1 VTRPAFRGV
10 LGAALLFA
18 GGAWAN
24 AAHAR
29 GVLDP
34 CAGWPEWQHFKQL
47 YLSEDGRVV
56 DAGVQ
61 QGITVSE
68 GQAYALTFAVIANDR
83 AAFDRILRWTQ
94 DNLAGGNLEVALPA
108 WKWGRAADGKWT
120 VLDPNSASDADLWIA
135 YALSEAARSWHAASY
150 AHLAQAMAELI
161 VREEVAWIPQLGAT
175 LLPGPKGFVSQQT
188 WRLNAS
194 YSPIQVLRRIG
205 KQTNNPLWAEVL
217 QSSARVI
224 IGSAPHGYAADWI
237 DYRPAEG
244 FVTDSAT
251 NGVGSYNAIR
261 VYLWTGMLADGD
273 PQAAVLASRL
283 EPMATRAAQQPP
295 PEQIDSNT
303 LEVHGTAPPGF
314 FAALLPLLAHFKHS
328 AAVASYR
335 KLVEGGALTD
345 NQHYYSD
352 VLSLFGLGWLDGRYQ
367 FDRQGRLQVRW
378 NESCR
383 AP

>member
-1 VTRPAFRGV
+1 MTRLAFRGV
-10 LGAALLFA
+10 LGAALLLA
-18 GGAWAN
+18 GGTWVQ
-24 AAHAR
+24 AAQAG
-29 GVLDP
+29 GVLDS
-34 CAGWPEWQHFKQL
+34 CGSWPEWQHFKRL

-83 AAFDRILRWTQ
+83 AAFDRILGWTR

-108 WKWGRAADGKWT
+108 WKWGRAADGEWT

-135 YALSEAARSWHAASY
+135 YALSEAARLWHSAPY
-150 AHLAQAMAELI
+150 AQLAQGMAKLI
-161 VREEVAWIPQLGAT
+161 LREEVAWIPQLGAT
-175 LLPGPKGFVSQQT
+175 LLPGPKGFVSRQT

-194 YSPIQVLRRIG
+194 YSPVQVLRLIG
-205 KQTNNPLWAEVL
+205 KQSGNPLWTQVL
-217 QSSARVI
+217 QSSTQVI

-244 FVTDSAT
+244 FLTDSDT
-251 NGVGSYNAIR
+251 HGVGSYNAIR
-261 VYLWTGMLADGD
+261 VYLWAGMLADGD
-273 PQAAVLASRL
+273 AQAAVIARRL
-283 EPMATRAAQQPP
+283 EPMATLAAQGPP

-303 LEVHGTAPPGF
+303 HEVRGTAPPGF
-314 FAALLPLLAHFKHS
+314 LAALLPLLVHFKHP